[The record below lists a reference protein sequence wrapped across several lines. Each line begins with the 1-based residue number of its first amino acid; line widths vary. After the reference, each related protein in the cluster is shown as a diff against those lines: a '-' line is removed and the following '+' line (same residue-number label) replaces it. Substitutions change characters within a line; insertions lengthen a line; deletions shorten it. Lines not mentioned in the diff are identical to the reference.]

1 MNNIN
6 NMADCCITLYYLY
19 NRKPLSDKAYPKG
32 FNGATFLKTVK
43 LYFKAKAGAR
53 LPEHDE
59 VEYV

>member
-1 MNNIN
+1 
-6 NMADCCITLYYLY
+6 MADCCITLYYLY